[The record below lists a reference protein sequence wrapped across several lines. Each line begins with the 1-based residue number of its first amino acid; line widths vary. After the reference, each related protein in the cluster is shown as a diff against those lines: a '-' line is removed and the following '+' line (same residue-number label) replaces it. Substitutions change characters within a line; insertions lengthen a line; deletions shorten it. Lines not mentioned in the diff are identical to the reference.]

1 MVGPLYVAVR
11 GGWEKQFGSSG
22 SVLASQ
28 GPRPVETASLP
39 GSVPVSQVLLRNVE
53 LGRRTSRWLRRA
65 SPKGTTSNR
74 AAVDDAKQA
83 LEAAEKELV

>member
-39 GSVPVSQVLLRNVE
+39 GSVPVSQVLLRNVA
-53 LGRRTSRWLRRA
+53 LRQANLKVAKARLAQTNNGQPSR
-65 SPKGTTSNR
+65 GG
-74 AAVDDAKQA
+74 
-83 LEAAEKELV
+83 

>member
-39 GSVPVSQVLLRNVE
+39 GSVSVSQVMLRNVE
-53 LGRRTSRWLRRA
+53 LG
-65 SPKGTTSNR
+65 
-74 AAVDDAKQA
+74 QA
-83 LEAAEKELV
+83 NLKVAQARLAQTNNGQPSSGG